1 MSEFSPQLEYARLIK
16 SQRVAFIGTLRD
28 GSPTVSLVTYAE
40 TPDLSSFLIHISGLA
55 QHTQDI
61 SHSSRVGLMITEPD
75 DGSRNPQTLARASI
89 KGNAVIVPK
98 NSGNYAELAELYL
111 KKFPDSAMTFSLGDF
126 ELYRIEAK
134 SARFVAGFGKIFN
147 FGPVDFLEAA
157 TTLSKSQA

>member
-1 MSEFSPQLEYARLIK
+1 MPESSPQLEYARLIK
-16 SQRVAFIGTLRD
+16 SQRVGFLGTLRD
-28 GSPTVSLVTYAE
+28 GSPTVSMVPYAE
-40 TPDLSSFLIHISGLA
+40 THDLSSFLIHISGLA

-61 SHSSRVGLMITEPD
+61 THSSRVGLMIAEPD

-89 KGNAVIVPK
+89 KGNAVIVPR
-98 NSGNYAELAELYL
+98 NSSNYAELADLYI
-111 KKFPDSAMTFSLGDF
+111 KNFPDSAMTFSLGDF

-157 TTLSKSQA
+157 AIHAKSHS

>member
-1 MSEFSPQLEYARLIK
+1 MSESSPQLEYAHLIK
-16 SQRVAFIGTLRD
+16 SQRVAFLGTLRD
-28 GSPTVSLVTYAE
+28 GSPTVSMVPYAE
-40 TPDLSSFLIHISGLA
+40 SHDLSSFLIHISGLA

-61 SHSSRVGLMITEPD
+61 SHTPRVGLMIAEPD

-89 KGNAVIVPK
+89 KGNAVIVPRT
-98 NSGNYAELAELYL
+98 SSNYAELADLDI

-147 FGPVDFLEAA
+147 FGTVDFLEAA
-157 TTLSKSQA
+157 TSHSNSQA